1 MSTQNELDGTVEL
14 PAVVSTETDKHIS
27 MLLIEDGLAQVEDQL
42 KVIETGISEVNEANK
57 QLTERISMLQSRKI
71 AATAQQ
77 NLLFELQKK
86 INELSAAQ

>member
-1 MSTQNELDGTVEL
+1 MSAQDEQRGTVEL

-42 KVIETGISEVNEANK
+42 NGLESGIAEVTEANK
-57 QLTERISMLQSRKI
+57 QLTERMNMLQSRKI
-71 AATAQQ
+71 AATAQK

-86 INELSAAQ
+86 ITELSAAQ